1 MTDGETN
8 VATIKKAIEAVN
20 QRDFAVLTE
29 FIRPEFQRHD
39 LAGALPE
46 VSGTA
51 GAADLVQLVLQA
63 MPDLHIDLKQVI
75 ATGDRVAAHITVS
88 GTHQGE
94 LFGVP
99 GTGKR
104 VEINGINL
112 YRLVDG
118 KIAET
123 WQLSDVWGLMRQIDA
138 ATVPRQAG

>member
-1 MTDGETN
+1 MTDRETN
-8 VATIKKAIEAVN
+8 IATIKKAVEAVN
-20 QRDFAVLTE
+20 QRDFAVLRDL
-29 FIRPEFQRHD
+29 IRPEFQRHD

-46 VSGTA
+46 VSGA
-51 GAADLVQLVLQA
+51 EGAVDLIQLLLQA
-63 MPDLHIDLKQVI
+63 MPDLQIDLKQVI
-75 ATGDRVAAHITVS
+75 AAEDRVAAHITVS

-112 YRLVDG
+112 YRLVEG

-123 WQLSDVWGLMRQIDA
+123 WQLGDIWGLMRQVGA
-138 ATVPRQAG
+138 APVPRQAG